1 MSSGGCFAFIYEDDH
16 MIAQIETPL
25 SRNDASGMALRSLYW
40 LLANRDKKNRRRLE
54 SRKKAKVAKR
64 EVEAKGG
71 AE

>member
-1 MSSGGCFAFIYEDDH
+1 

-25 SRNDASGMALRSLYW
+25 SRNVASGMALRSLYW